1 MKTVDLFFLTKEEKE
16 AVYQKIFQEM
26 SGDDL
31 YPYEVIRNNLFNG
44 DEEKYLTKM
53 AAYHGTV

>member
-1 MKTVDLFFLTKEEKE
+1 
-16 AVYQKIFQEM
+16 M